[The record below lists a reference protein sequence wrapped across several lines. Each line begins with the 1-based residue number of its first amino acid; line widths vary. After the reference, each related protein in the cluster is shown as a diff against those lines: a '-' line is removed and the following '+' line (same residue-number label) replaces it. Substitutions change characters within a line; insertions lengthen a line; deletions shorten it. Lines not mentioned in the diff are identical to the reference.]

1 MSGIIDYNMPLTS
14 TYLKQMKL
22 RVMNSQEQVSACA
35 EGLNGAMGWGT
46 LILGGCFWEW
56 LVCPSCSGSD
66 QILVLEVG
74 RQHVLDLLAQGKLG
88 CFRVLPGERGRD
100 GVD

>member
-1 MSGIIDYNMPLTS
+1 MPLTS

-35 EGLNGAMGWGT
+35 EGLNGAMGRGT
-46 LILGGCFWEW
+46 LILGRCFWEW
-56 LVCPSCSGSD
+56 LVCPSWSDSD
-66 QILVLEVG
+66 QVLVLEPG
-74 RQHVLDLLAQGKLG
+74 RQHILYLLAQGKLG
-88 CFRVLPGERGRD
+88 CFRVMPVERGRD